1 MSEIVLQAKTRD
13 IKKDSNSELRAG
25 NFIPAVL
32 YGPKTENIN
41 MAVADREFSDF
52 LKSGHKTKP
61 FSLKLDNEK
70 TVKNILLQNFD
81 RDTLKNK
88 VLSIDFYQFDS
99 AKKVKVT
106 LPVFLEGKAPAQD
119 LGGVVVL
126 SMSEIEVECLPVNI
140 PDKIVVD
147 ISVLKDF
154 DSTIYI
160 KDLKLPNDVIC
171 HIEPQTSVISVSEP
185 VKEEVISQSATEET
199 PVETKN
205 SEAKEKTEKASETEQ
220 SR

>member
-1 MSEIVLQAKTRD
+1 MSERTLQAKTRD
-13 IKKDSNSELRAG
+13 IKKDSNSELRTG

-32 YGPKTENIN
+32 YGPQTENIN
-41 MAVADREFSDF
+41 LAVADREFNDF

-61 FSLKLDNEK
+61 FSLKLDNGQSIEN
-70 TVKNILLQNFD
+70 VLLQNFD

-99 AKKVKVT
+99 AKKVKVS
-106 LPVFLEGKAPAQD
+106 LPVFLEGKAPVRD

-140 PDKIVVD
+140 PDKIAVD
-147 ISVLKDF
+147 VSVLKDF

-160 KDLKLPNDVIC
+160 KDLKFPNDVVC
-171 HIEPQTSVISVSEP
+171 HIEPQTSVVSVSEP
-185 VKEEVISQSATEET
+185 LKEEAAPQPAAEEV
-199 PVETKN
+199 PVETKD
-205 SEAKEKTEKASETEQ
+205 SEAKEKTEKASETER